1 MSARR
6 IALGVDIGGTKIAVG
21 ALSFDGELLARTT
34 IATRADQGFD
44 GAMARIATAARQ
56 VMRAGGVGRAEL
68 VGLGVGC
75 AGPVDPERG
84 EVNNPFT
91 LPGWEGGNIV
101 AVLARALAV
110 PVWLENDADVAA
122 LGEYHD
128 GAGAGADVLAM
139 LTFGTGVGGALIIR
153 GEIYRG
159 TGGQHPEIG
168 HVPVAARGAACYCGR
183 RGCLE
188 SIASGPA
195 LAAAAAKAGLAG
207 PAGVFTAAAAG
218 DRVAQRIL
226 KPVTQAVGAAAWA
239 LGHAYAPARL
249 VLGGGLVEAQPDFFL
264 RAARAA
270 VGGRRLVSGSPLD
283 VAVARLGNR
292 AGLIGAARWA
302 LARAGARGSRSP
314 ARVRRS
320 RKLCT

>member
-1 MSARR
+1 MSSRR
-6 IALGVDIGGTKIAVG
+6 VAIGVDIGGTKIAVG
-21 ALSFDGELLARTT
+21 ALGVDGQLLARTT
-34 IATRADQGFD
+34 IATRTAKGFD
-44 GAMARIATAARQ
+44 GAMARIASAARE
-56 VMRAGGVGRAEL
+56 VMRAGKVSRAEL
-68 VGLGVGC
+68 VGVGVGC
-75 AGPVDPERG
+75 AGPVDAERG

-101 AVLARALAV
+101 AALTRALAA

-128 GAGAGADVLAM
+128 GAGEGADILAM
-139 LTFGTGVGGALIIR
+139 LTFGTGVGGAVIIR

-168 HVPVAARGAACYCGR
+168 HLPVVDRGAACYCGR

-188 SIASGPA
+188 SIAAGPA
-195 LAAAAAKAGLAG
+195 LAAAAANVGLTG
-207 PAGVFTAAAAG
+207 PADVFTAAAAEN
-218 DRVAQRIL
+218 RAAQRIL
-226 KPVTQAVGAAAWA
+226 KAVTQAVGTAAWA

-264 RAARAA
+264 RAARDA
-270 VGGRRLVSGSPLD
+270 VGGRSLVSGSPMD

-314 ARVRRS
+314 ARVRRG
-320 RKLCT
+320 RNLFT